1 MLKTKIAIT
10 IITIGFLWSC
20 SGNLEKN
27 LEELDK
33 TYGYCDNPHRQF
45 SDRDYKICKAKE
57 MSQGDGIKVEDFNL
71 TELFNRERSVIYQTP
86 VNPEL
91 WSAALDITENYSL
104 KIADNQGGYIETD
117 WIYDEKFKDK
127 RCLIKIRIT
136 SAELVST
143 GVQSKL
149 VCENMI
155 NNTWIRDQNNFF
167 NEEKNFTLKI
177 LSEAQKKQN
186 S

>member
-1 MLKTKIAIT
+1 MLKIKNAL
-10 IITIGFLWSC
+10 IITTIGLLWSC

-33 TYGYCDNPHRQF
+33 IHGYCDNPQRQF

-57 MSQGDGIKVEDFNL
+57 RAQGDGMKIEDVNL
-71 TELFNRERSVIYQTP
+71 TELFNRKNSVIYQNP

-91 WSAALDITENYSL
+91 WSASLDITENYSL

-117 WIYDEKFKDK
+117 WIFDEKFKDK

-155 NNTWIRDQNNFF
+155 NNTWIRDQNNYFD
-167 NEEKNFTLKI
+167 EEKNLTLKI
-177 LSEAQKKQN
+177 LVEAQKKQN